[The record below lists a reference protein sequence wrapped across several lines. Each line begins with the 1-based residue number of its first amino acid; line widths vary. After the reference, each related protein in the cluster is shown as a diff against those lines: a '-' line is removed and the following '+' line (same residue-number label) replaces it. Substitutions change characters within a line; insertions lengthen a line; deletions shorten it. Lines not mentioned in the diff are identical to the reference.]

1 MTQLPAGTVTFLFT
15 DMEGSTQLWENHPQD
30 MRSALAQHDSILHNA
45 ITSHK
50 GYVIKTTGDG
60 AHAVF
65 ETAID
70 ALHAAI
76 QAQSDFYSAF
86 HLHPSSL
93 CLKETYP

>member
-15 DMEGSTQLWENHPQD
+15 DMEGSTQLWENHPQE
-30 MRSALAQHDSILHNA
+30 MRSALAQHNA

-65 ETAID
+65 ETVID

-76 QAQSDFYSAF
+76 QAQSHLHSALN
-86 HLHPSSL
+86 LHPSSL
-93 CLKETYP
+93 CLNETYT